1 MDTSAERPT
10 GSEDEYDSED
20 AEMTDEE
27 EEEGSEESGS
37 ESENQDYKNPDFD
50 PNNDNGDPNDDGE
63 IISDDYTIQRHR
75 DREVVKI
82 IDSDDEDDKED
93 DDESIVVYDD
103 DMDEPEV
110 ITEIDS
116 EDELIQPKKKYMK
129 PNNNPQDEARKKPT
143 DQFIWETSSKSKIYF
158 EEAIKSMIKNK
169 KKISKFDEVYENG
182 ISYAVFDASKL
193 KERCDQMQDAA
204 ALYATSLCYLMT
216 TTHTK
221 LECCQMML
229 ETNGFSNPSDKL
241 LCSHDSVCLNILDRL
256 GKK

>member
-20 AEMTDEE
+20 AEMTDE

-63 IISDDYTIQRHR
+63 IISDDYTIQRYR

-82 IDSDDEDDKED
+82 IDSDDEDNKED

-216 TTHTK
+216 TTHAK